1 MNLDFWVSYFFVERN
16 QFTADS
22 HNKFLPAKNT
32 NSKIEELAGYQVT
45 RVNIVNEIR
54 SHLVHC
60 VLMLTSHEQ
69 LFMHIYIVS

>member
-1 MNLDFWVSYFFVERN
+1 MNIDFWVSYFLLRETHL
-16 QFTADS
+16 QLTHTIELTS
-22 HNKFLPAKNT
+22 KNT
-32 NSKIEELAGYQVT
+32 NSKIEKFAGYQIT

-54 SHLVHC
+54 AHLVHC